1 METTQTRF
9 FLLSEDFNSDRALF
23 ITNLS
28 KYKLMQVL
36 ARILDEIEN
45 GTGRPAEEVA
55 ADLFDDNADIYLKE
69 LDAQDAAAELA
80 ELKTREICTI
90 EEFSFLE
97 VLGCDI

>member
-1 METTQTRF
+1 METNNTRF
-9 FLLSEDFNSDRALF
+9 VLLSEDFNSDRALF

-55 ADLFDDNADIYLKE
+55 ADLFDDNTDSYLKE
-69 LDAQDAAAELA
+69 LDSQSIAVELT
-80 ELKTREICTI
+80 ELKTCEICTI